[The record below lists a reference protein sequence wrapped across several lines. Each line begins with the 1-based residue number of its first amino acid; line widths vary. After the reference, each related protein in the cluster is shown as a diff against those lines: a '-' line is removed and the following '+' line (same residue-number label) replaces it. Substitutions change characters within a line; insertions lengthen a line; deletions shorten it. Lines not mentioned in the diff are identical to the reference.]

1 MFCLNCGTQLP
12 DGSNFCNNC
21 GAAQTAA
28 PASAAQRV
36 VPPQQPVFPQQ
47 PVYPQQGFQQPAY
60 AQPVYAPQPTGAL
73 LFQAGNMT
81 RYNGGKA
88 LGTVTG
94 SGDVT
99 IYDDRIEFYKKTG
112 DQRGYALGPI
122 IGAVVSINGAKKN
135 PVDTY
140 RFQDI
145 KNVRKGKYAG
155 LKETIVLELKNG
167 KAVSFVPSTKQGNPD
182 QIISIISQYLR

>member
-1 MFCLNCGTQLP
+1 
-12 DGSNFCNNC
+12 
-21 GAAQTAA
+21 
-28 PASAAQRV
+28 
-36 VPPQQPVFPQQ
+36 
-47 PVYPQQGFQQPAY
+47 
-60 AQPVYAPQPTGAL
+60 
-73 LFQAGNMT
+73 MT

-94 SGDVT
+94 SGDVS

-122 IGAVVSINGAKKN
+122 IGAVVSMNGAKKN
-135 PVDTY
+135 PVATY

-145 KNVRKGKYAG
+145 KSVRKGKYAG

-182 QIISIISQYLR
+182 QVIGIISQYLR